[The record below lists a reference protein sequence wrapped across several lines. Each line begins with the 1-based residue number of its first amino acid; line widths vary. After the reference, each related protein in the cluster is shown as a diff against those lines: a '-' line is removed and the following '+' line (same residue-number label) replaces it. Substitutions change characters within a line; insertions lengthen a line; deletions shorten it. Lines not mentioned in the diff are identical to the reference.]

1 MGQYVVDWDVAGE
14 KKYETGIKHVVLYPY
29 TAGSGY
35 KPGVAW
41 NGVTNITEKPTGAE
55 ATALYADDIKYL
67 NLLSAEDL
75 EASIEAYTYPDEF
88 AECDGSSEVISGVTV
103 GQQDRKVFGLSYV
116 TTYGN
121 DLQNTAY
128 GYKLHLVYG
137 CSASP
142 SERSYATINDS
153 PEANQFSWEIKTTP
167 VNVSG
172 KKPTSIITI
181 DSTKFKTDEEKA
193 RLNTLLQTL
202 YGTPASTG
210 TEEVPAELPDPD
222 TVIGILRGTPNAEG

>member
-202 YGTPASTG
+202 YGTPAGTS

>member
-29 TAGSGY
+29 TAGTGY

-88 AECDGSSEVISGVTV
+88 AECDGSSEVITGVTV

-128 GYKLHLVYG
+128 GFKLHLVYG

-167 VNVSG
+167 VNVTG

-181 DSTKFKTDEEKA
+181 DSTKFKTEAEKA
-193 RLNTLLQTL
+193 KLDALLQVL
-202 YGTPASTG
+202 YGTPAGTSTD
-210 TEEVPAELPDPD
+210 EVPAELPDPD
-222 TVIGILRGTPNAEG
+222 TVIGILSGTISG